1 MDAESVLVELRLAV
15 STEFRSLRTRNGLSQ
30 GQVAALLESSQS
42 RVAKMEASDA
52 SMSLDLLLRA
62 LISLG
67 ASRQDIARAISR
79 S

>member
-15 STEFRSLRTRNGLSQ
+15 STEFRSLRTRSGLSQ

>member
-42 RVAKMEASDA
+42 RVATMEASDA

-67 ASRQDIARAISR
+67 ASRQDIARAIAR